1 VVYVG
6 CCGGYYP
13 EAEVEQSILNIIIMI
28 LIFINTTV
36 AVATLY
42 FVTKLFH
49 IHNVK
54 DQSGQYSWMIP
65 REWIEL
71 PKEIS
76 ATQEKMVAALGEIS
90 VYNKQNSKLM
100 ETLTN
105 AVLEMKSGSKG

>member
-1 VVYVG
+1 MSLG
-6 CCGGYYP
+6 NHP

-49 IHNVK
+49 MHNVK
-54 DQSGQYSWMIP
+54 DPSGQYAWMIP
-65 REWIEL
+65 REWVEL

-76 ATQEKMVAALGEIS
+76 ATQEKIVAALGEIS
-90 VYNKQNSKLM
+90 VHNRQNGNLM
-100 ETLTN
+100 EKLTN
-105 AVLEMKSGSKG
+105 AVLEIKNPPKP